1 MATLYKRKSSLRARQ
16 QSKLIEHFVVG
27 STARA
32 TAEVVGVQA
41 NTVIRFFMHLRQ
53 WIASKVAELPIV
65 RRGRGGRELFRRRSK
80 RKARTR
86 GGGQSGCLRLAGAR
100 WEGLHGDRPERQD
113 RNASSHH

>member
-1 MATLYKRKSSLRARQ
+1 MKINGETHYRWRAV
-16 QSKLIEHFVVG
+16 EHRDPLF
-27 STARA
+27 
-32 TAEVVGVQA
+32 
-41 NTVIRFFMHLRQ
+41 H
-53 WIASKVAELPIV
+53 ASAPVDCEQVAELPIV

-86 GGGQSGCLRLAGAR
+86 GRGQSGCLWLAGAR